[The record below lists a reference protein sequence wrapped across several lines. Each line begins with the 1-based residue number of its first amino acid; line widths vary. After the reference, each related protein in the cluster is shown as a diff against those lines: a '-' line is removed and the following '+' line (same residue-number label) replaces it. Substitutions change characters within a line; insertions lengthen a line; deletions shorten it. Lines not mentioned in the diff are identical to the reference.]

1 MRQNH
6 LLDVYLE
13 RYSITART
21 VLNLKPPLGL
31 GELTLYRPL
40 AAGSALALAPG
51 ADYLQ
56 RDSGHYY
63 LPSHQLQRHYRGRPQ

>member
-31 GELTLYRPL
+31 DEFTLYRP
-40 AAGSALALAPG
+40 LALAPG

-63 LPSHQLQRHYRGRPQ
+63 LQRHCRGRPQ

>member
-21 VLNLKPPLGL
+21 VLNLKLPLGL
-31 GELTLYRPL
+31 SELTLYRPL
-40 AAGSALALAPG
+40 AIGSALALAPG

-56 RDSGHYY
+56 RDSGHSYS
-63 LPSHQLQRHYRGRPQ
+63 PNHQLQRHYRGRPQ